1 MLLNL
6 SAVPI
11 GRERFQSAYPEASG
25 AGKRGLGERGTWGK
39 GDLESGNRKFFVVCS
54 LWFIVCSLL
63 LKVAEPISGNL
74 REKRGL
80 GERGTWGKGDLEIG
94 SCLWFKV
101 TEPIS
106 GNLRF

>member
-39 GDLESGNRKFFVVCS
+39 GGLESGNRKLFVVCG
-54 LWFIVCSLL
+54 LL
-63 LKVAEPISGNL
+63 LKV
-74 REKRGL
+74 
-80 GERGTWGKGDLEIG
+80 
-94 SCLWFKV
+94 V
-101 TEPIS
+101 EPIS